1 MEARVTAQD
10 LYIRDL
16 EHCVRE
22 LQRIVDRFRW
32 SAAATAG
39 LLPDGLCD
47 VLVPEATSVPLPAR
61 VTETQHYSGHTSA
74 HTGGILYHML
84 VS

>member
-1 MEARVTAQD
+1 MESRVTAQD
-10 LYIRDL
+10 LYIKDL

-22 LQRIVDRFRW
+22 LQRIVDRFHS
-32 SAAATAG
+32 SAVAAAG

-47 VLVPEATSVPLPAR
+47 VLVPEATSVSLPAR
-61 VTETQHYSGHTSA
+61 VTETRHCSRDTSA
-74 HTGGILYHML
+74 HTGILYHIL